1 MAAMC
6 MLLSLFCLFVLCGI
20 VLLLVVKWVLKYV
33 CCSKK
38 VDLVHKAV
46 HVAN

>member
-6 MLLSLFCLFVLCGI
+6 MLLSLFCLFVLCSI
-20 VLLLVVKWVLKYV
+20 VLLLVVKWVSK
-33 CCSKK
+33 SKK
-38 VDLVHKAV
+38 VDLVKKAV